1 MHYQTIIVIGTLEK
15 NVCVLCDLI
24 IYDGHFALDKLH
36 LVWYVIPS
44 SDRARK
50 DPWAQTDTE
59 TERQGPRQRQRERLA
74 CGGSGVGAVL
84 TELGVELAAVMT
96 PPVILS
102 VVVPGLDR
110 WLPAVEAT
118 FTEPS
123 DSFTWEP
130 WALPT
135 TCQSLGRGGAESMWE
150 RGVEGATQTRG
161 PWEAS
166 DAAFNS
172 NPSQSIQSLSGF

>member
-1 MHYQTIIVIGTLEK
+1 M
-15 NVCVLCDLI
+15 CVLCDLI

-74 CGGSGVGAVL
+74 CGGSGAGAVL

-130 WALPT
+130 WAPPT
-135 TCQSLGRGGAESMWE
+135 TCQSLGRGGAESLWE
-150 RGVEGATQTRG
+150 RGSMGGQRCSVQFK
-161 PWEAS
+161 P
-166 DAAFNS
+166 
-172 NPSQSIQSLSGF
+172 QSIDTIPEWVLIHLCM